1 MCLGLWLI
9 KTEREIGYC
18 DRIKPDVN
26 FHMAKCDI
34 SFIGLLELW
43 QTKGCNYCEIHCDAN
58 KSHLLDDR
66 LRGNLNS
73 SYQ

>member
-18 DRIKPDVN
+18 DRIKPAVN

-34 SFIGLLELW
+34 SFIGLLEVW
-43 QTKGCNYCEIHCDAN
+43 QTKGVITVKFTAMLIRVICLMI
-58 KSHLLDDR
+58 
-66 LRGNLNS
+66 G
-73 SYQ
+73 